1 MKSVTETATLSRLM
15 GFVIALAAIFLAPSP
30 AAAQFDTRSD
40 GSDGLIDA
48 ADFAAGAPGVSG
60 NTLTIDLGQATTAVW
75 NTPGTGAG
83 VYDPAQWFVVFKYQS
98 VTIPSGKTLGFKNHP
113 SNPPVVWLVQGA
125 VIINGS
131 IALNG
136 GGEDLAYP
144 VGGPGGFRGGRWSTY
159 TTLGFGPG
167 AVLNSSDP
175 NLVASTGYLNN
186 GCFPLVG
193 GSGAMPFFPWGHRG
207 GGGGGAILIAA
218 GTSVSVWGNIS
229 ASEGP
234 SSYASG
240 GMVRLV
246 AQTIEGSGNVR
257 VGERGLG
264 RIRIEASN
272 ITLVPTSPMYSSG
285 PLGTQIK
292 FLRDDLTPAVRVV
305 SVGGVAAPADPQA
318 RFELPGE
325 VVVATRSVQAVIEC
339 RNVPTNSTVK
349 VYFRSASNGGTHTVV
364 NATLQSGNQALS
376 TWVATGD
383 LGAPAGYSTV
393 QAHVILPAP

>member
-40 GSDGLIDA
+40 GSDGAFNPTANYQFDLSQA
-48 ADFAAGAPGVSG
+48 ASLDSQG
-60 NTLTIDLGQATTAVW
+60 NPARWD
-75 NTPGTGAG
+75 TPSPVPLKG
-83 VYDPAQWFVVFKYQS
+83 VYDKDQWIIVFKFTS
-98 VTIPSGKTLGFKNHP
+98 VNIPSGVTVTFKNHP

-125 VIINGS
+125 VTIAGTLNLNGS
-131 IALNG
+131 WNTTAG
-136 GGEDLAYP
+136 SKYPLA
-144 VGGPGGFRGGRWSTY
+144 GPGGFRGGRAFDYWTKA
-159 TTLGFGPG
+159 FGPG
-167 AVLNSSDP
+167 ASLTNANYGGATSAYMNP
-175 NLVASTGYLNN
+175 

-193 GSGAMPFFPWGHRG
+193 GSGASDGAQ

-218 GTSVSVWGNIS
+218 GVSVSIPGQIQAFGGAYS
-229 ASEGP
+229 
-234 SSYASG
+234 ASG
-240 GMVRLV
+240 GMVRIAAPDV
-246 AQTIEGSGNVR
+246 SGAGTIIARAWSSEESFM
-257 VGERGLG
+257 LG
-264 RIRIEASN
+264 RVRIEASTVN
-272 ITLVPTSPMYSSG
+272 LPPTIPMYSSG

-292 FLRDDLTPAVRVV
+292 FLRDDFTPAVRVV

-393 QAHVILPAP
+393 QAHVILPTP